1 MTDNAGEK
9 KPNEIVASESAA
21 LPSHNPHPTVQVSGD
36 AAQRQ
41 AAMLREREWE
51 AVAAIKPVTG
61 AAGPEDAQLHDT
73 EDSDKKNFDQKIY
86 WFPESYN
93 ALRRELAENWPEIW
107 QQIGWYMA
115 HNPQEFVSGMN
126 WLLGMSV
133 QFDTTKVG
141 SICLAFLNKLRGLR
155 GVSSINVH

>member
-21 LPSHNPHPTVQVSGD
+21 LPSHNPHPTVQVSGG

-51 AVAAIKPVTG
+51 AVAAIKPVESVG
-61 AAGPEDAQLHDT
+61 GPVDQQVHDL
-73 EDSDKKNFDQKIY
+73 EGSDKKNFDQKIY

-93 ALRRELAENWPEIW
+93 ALRRELYENWPEIW

-126 WLLGMSV
+126 WLLNLNV
-133 QFDTTKVG
+133 QFDTDRVDG
-141 SICLAFLNKLRGLR
+141 ICKTFLNALRVQR
-155 GVSSINVH
+155 GVSPISWH